1 MGEQQQKRVRSGDL
15 LNEEGCL
22 LLVQLGDR
30 PGLLDRSK
38 GSGRTT
44 RGPSDLRRDSFSYS
58 ASPEGGF
65 SRRSSN
71 LSWKETTLV
80 QERSVVLGVSDVN
93 TVTAQEE
100 LVANMVQASPT
111 GVGKLSKLGHLEE
124 VKVVTRSTGVEDVL
138 AAFAASS
145 ADLLVN
151 WSSWAAGPF
160 HWPVA
165 GSWCG

>member
-1 MGEQQQKRVRSGDL
+1 MKGGIQRACNHTGRPLLGHLCLESGHL
-15 LNEEGCL
+15 LAQDVGWVCAHWGVLCPGAVLARPAQPVLASTAAPALRTDPSLSEG
-22 LLVQLGDR
+22 QLGAMCVGGRLGDTWEDR
-30 PGLLDRSK
+30 
-38 GSGRTT
+38 
-44 RGPSDLRRDSFSYS
+44 
-58 ASPEGGF
+58 A
-65 SRRSSN
+65 N

-111 GVGKLSKLGHLEE
+111 GV
-124 VKVVTRSTGVEDVL
+124 EDVL

-151 WSSWAAGPF
+151 WSS
-160 HWPVA
+160 
-165 GSWCG
+165 